1 MENYEATSDLRL
13 ALNHAARL
21 MKENPVLAAKQARK
35 ILRTHP
41 DEPNALS
48 LLGAAQRL
56 SRHPESSLKTL
67 QRAVAIQ
74 PGIGMAHL
82 ELGFTLQAL
91 GKTRQ
96 AQAALERAT
105 ELLPDEPAAWKAL
118 GDARAA
124 NGDEEGSQDAY
135 QNHLVRVAGHRELV
149 EATNLVIAGKLGKAE
164 PICREFLKRHPT
176 NVSAIRLLADI
187 GIRLGRLDDAEALL
201 RRCIELAPDFHMAR
215 NNYAKLLFKK
225 LRYEPALEEIEK
237 VIRAEPD
244 QPSHWLLKATILGR
258 IGELESAI
266 EIYEKILSDYPK
278 QVPCR
283 LSLGHALKTVGRQN
297 DSVDA
302 YRRVIEI
309 RPGLGEAYWSLAN
322 LKTFRFDDDEIEAM
336 RREALSKGGKVEDY
350 YHLYFSLG
358 KALEDRE
365 RYEEAFEAYRRGNLI
380 RRRTVRWEPDAHH
393 ENLRELMGFFD
404 APLFAKRAGQG
415 CPSPAPIFIVGLPR
429 AGSTLLEQILASHSQ
444 VEGTMELPDI
454 ISIARRLSGKKKRE
468 EQSLYPQILGD
479 MSPDELRELGEE
491 YLDRTRVHRSASPFF
506 IDKMPNNFSHIGLI
520 HMILPRAKII
530 DARRQPLACCFSGF
544 KQLFASGQN
553 FTYNLGEI
561 GRYYRDYVEL
571 MAHWDEVLPGR
582 VLRVNYEDV
591 VTDVETQVHRLL
603 EYCDLPFEASCV
615 EYHRTER
622 AVRTASSEQVR
633 QPIYTGAV
641 EQWRH
646 FEPWLGPLVKALG
659 PELGGHANSPEKG
672 A

>member
-1 MENYEATSDLRL
+1 VENYEATSDLRL

-633 QPIYTGAV
+633 LPIYTGAV